1 MFTSACFNFFLRKI
15 FQGLPKK
22 TLFIFFFTLGAI
34 LFIVY
39 FKFYGSLRHWGY
51 IFLALLAT
59 LWLAAPFLQQRAK
72 IYFTIFLFLQAALG
86 VHAWASDV
94 TYVFSPAKEA
104 ALFIQKNECNR
115 YPLAGSRDVLVSGV
129 SGFLNRPIFYAEANH
144 PGRFIVWTR

>member
-51 IFLALLAT
+51 IFLALLAS
-59 LWLAAPFLQQRAK
+59 LWLAAPFLQHRAK
-72 IYFTIFLFLQAALG
+72 IYFTIFLLLQAALG
-86 VHAWASDV
+86 IHAWATDV
-94 TYVFSPAKEA
+94 VYVFSPAKEA
-104 ALFIQKNECNR
+104 ASFVRKSECDH
-115 YPLAGSRDVLVSGV
+115 YPLAGSRDAPVSAV
-129 SGFLNRPIFYAEANH
+129 SGFLN
-144 PGRFIVWTR
+144 